1 MEEKKNNQ
9 LMLEELEK
17 LPVIEG
23 QYSIEDILDGVV
35 DMHDKS
41 YGEFA
46 PTVRYIEADAQG
58 E

>member
-23 QYSIEDILDGVV
+23 QYSVEDILDGVV

-41 YGEFA
+41 YGEFT
-46 PTVRYIEADAQG
+46 PTLRYIEADAQG